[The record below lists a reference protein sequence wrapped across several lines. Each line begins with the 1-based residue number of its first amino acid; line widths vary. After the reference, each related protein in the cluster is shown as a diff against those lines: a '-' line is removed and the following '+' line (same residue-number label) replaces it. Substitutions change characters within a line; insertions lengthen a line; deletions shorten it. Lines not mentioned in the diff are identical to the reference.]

1 MTEVRLKEMRLINCG
16 CFADQNA
23 EFGNTV
29 TVIAGRN
36 GSGKT
41 TIADAWC
48 WLWTD
53 KLMNGKTADFRPHDE
68 NGTPLNDNSIF
79 VTAYITIN
87 GSEYIIDK
95 MVEKTEKGNETTYS
109 VNGMQ
114 KRPRDFRAWVEDT
127 LNITAEQVGYCIS
140 AAHFLS
146 QDTAHR
152 KASLYDLVTVDAD
165 EKLAADDERFVELV
179 PKLQVAT
186 LDECLTDCRRAVKG
200 YGKSKGCE
208 RELDELYARFDELS
222 RAVAELGQHEYF
234 TKRLPELAEQ
244 TKTAQHMMV
253 EAEKTQDL
261 LREFARY
268 KAQLYEERVNSL
280 FQHVS
285 FTFSEPTSGDPKD
298 ICDMRYQG
306 ERYSKRLNTGARL
319 LADTDI
325 VRGFQRGYNVFMPLF
340 VDNAESADNQT
351 VQDMNA
357 GNSSSQIIALYVH
370 DCELE
375 IDRR

>member
-1 MTEVRLKEMRLINCG
+1 MTEVRLKELRLINCG
-16 CFADQNA
+16 CFEEKTV

-41 TIADAWC
+41 TIADVWC

-68 NGTPLNDNSIF
+68 TGEPLNNDSII

-95 MVEKTEKGNETTYS
+95 MVEKTDKGNETTYS

-140 AAHFLS
+140 AAHFLG

-179 PKLQVAT
+179 PRLQVAT
-186 LDECLTDCRRAVKG
+186 LDECLTDCRRVVKG

-222 RAVAELGQHEYF
+222 RAVAELGQHDYF

-244 TKTAQHMMV
+244 TKQAQHMMV

-261 LREFARY
+261 LRQFARY
-268 KAQLYEERVNSL
+268 KAEVYEERVNSL
-280 FQHVS
+280 FGYVT

-298 ICDMRYQG
+298 ICDLRYKG

-340 VDNAESADNQT
+340 VDNAESVDNRT
-351 VQDMNA
+351 VTDIRVENYR
-357 GNSSSQIIALYVH
+357 QIVALYVH